1 MPTRLSIKRP
11 DSASPA
17 LNRITADR
25 LAAIETPPEP
35 NRLMRPI
42 APILTSDTGF
52 AVRVAT
58 FYAALFVLSGIVL
71 PFFPVWLKAKGVEAV
86 LIGITL
92 AAPQIV
98 RVVAIPLVTRHAD
111 RKDAL
116 RGTLVVLAA
125 LGLAGYGLVA
135 FAEGGLFILAAF
147 TLTALATTPMMPL
160 LETYTLR
167 GLGARG
173 RAYGP
178 VRLWG
183 SVAFIVGAF
192 GAGIAADVFP
202 ARDLIWLIVLAS
214 AATLLMAINLAPLAA
229 LAPHDAVAADV
240 PRPKPLLRDRAFLVI
255 AISAGLT
262 QASHA
267 VYYAFSALD
276 WRNAGLDGSVIA
288 ALWALGVI
296 AEIVLFALSGR
307 LPAFLTP
314 TMMLT
319 IGGAGAA
326 VRWAAMALDPP
337 AWTLPALQLLH
348 ALSFGMTY
356 LGALFF
362 TNRHAPPGQA
372 ATAQGYLAIILGV
385 TAAAAMG
392 LSGWLY
398 GLFGGKAYAAMA
410 LTAVVGCAYGA
421 VADRA
426 ARRRA
431 GDTL

>member
-1 MPTRLSIKRP
+1 
-11 DSASPA
+11 
-17 LNRITADR
+17 
-25 LAAIETPPEP
+25 
-35 NRLMRPI
+35 MRPI
-42 APILTSDTGF
+42 MPSLTSDTGF

-98 RVVAIPLVTRHAD
+98 RVIAIPVVTRYAD
-111 RKDAL
+111 RKDTL
-116 RGTLVVLAA
+116 RGTIVVLAA
-125 LGLAGYGLVA
+125 LGLAGYALVA
-135 FAEGGLFILAAF
+135 FAEGGIFILAAF
-147 TLTALATTPMMPL
+147 TLTALATTPIMPL

-173 RAYGP
+173 RAYGS

-202 ARDLIWLIVLAS
+202 PRDLIWLIVIAS
-214 AATLLMAINLAPLAA
+214 AATLIMAVNLAPLTPHEAA
-229 LAPHDAVAADV
+229 PSEALP
-240 PRPKPLLRDRAFLVI
+240 PKRLLRDRAFLVV
-255 AISAGLT
+255 ALSAGLT

-276 WRNAGLDGSVIA
+276 WRNAGLDGSVVA

-296 AEIVLFALSGR
+296 AEIVLFAFSSR

-314 TMMLT
+314 TMMLM
-319 IGGAGAA
+319 IGGAGGA
-326 VRWAAMALDPP
+326 VRWAAMAFDPP

-356 LGALFF
+356 LGAIFF

-372 ATAQGYLAIILGV
+372 ATAQGYLAVILGV

-392 LSGWLY
+392 ISGLLY
-398 GLFGGKAYAAMA
+398 GLFGSKAYAAMA

-421 VADRA
+421 VANRA

-431 GDTL
+431 GDAL

>member
-1 MPTRLSIKRP
+1 
-11 DSASPA
+11 
-17 LNRITADR
+17 
-25 LAAIETPPEP
+25 
-35 NRLMRPI
+35 MRPI
-42 APILTSDTGF
+42 APISTSDTGF
-52 AVRVAT
+52 AVRVAA

-92 AAPQIV
+92 AAPQFV
-98 RVVAIPLVTRHAD
+98 RVVAIPLVTRYAD

-116 RGTLVVLAA
+116 RGTLVVLSA
-125 LGLAGYGLVA
+125 LALAGYGVVA

-147 TLTALATTPMMPL
+147 TLTALATTPIMPL

-178 VRLWG
+178 VRVWG

-192 GAGIAADVFP
+192 GAGIAADVFHP
-202 ARDLIWLIVLAS
+202 RDLIWLIVLAS
-214 AATLLMAINLAPLAA
+214 AATLIVAINLVPLAPYQPA
-229 LAPHDAVAADV
+229 ATEVLAPK
-240 PRPKPLLRDRAFLVI
+240 RLMRDRAFLVI

-276 WRNAGLDGSVIA
+276 WRHAGLDGSVIA

-319 IGGAGAA
+319 IGGAGGAI
-326 VRWAAMALDPP
+326 RWAAMALDPP
-337 AWTLPALQLLH
+337 FYLLPVLQLLH

-398 GLFGGKAYAAMA
+398 GLFGEKAYAAMA
-410 LTAVVGCAYGA
+410 LAAVVGCAYGA

>member
-1 MPTRLSIKRP
+1 
-11 DSASPA
+11 
-17 LNRITADR
+17 
-25 LAAIETPPEP
+25 
-35 NRLMRPI
+35 MRPF
-42 APILTSDTGF
+42 APFLSSDTGF
-52 AVRVAT
+52 AARIAA

-71 PFFPVWLKAKGVEAV
+71 PFFPVWLKAKGVDAA
-86 LIGITL
+86 LIGIIL
-92 AAPQIV
+92 AAPQLV
-98 RVVAIPLVTRHAD
+98 RVIAIPLVTRHAD

-116 RGTLVVLAA
+116 RGTIVTLSA
-125 LGLAGYGLVA
+125 LGLAGYCLVS
-135 FAEGGLFILAAF
+135 FADGGIFILLAF
-147 TLTALATTPMMPL
+147 MLTSLATTPIMPL

-192 GAGIAADVFP
+192 GAGIAADIFP
-202 ARDLIWLIVLAS
+202 ARHLIWLIVIAS
-214 AATLLMAINLAPLAA
+214 AAALVMAVNLGP
-229 LAPHDAVAADV
+229 LAPHEAAAAPAQ
-240 PRPKPLLRDRAFLVI
+240 PRKRLLRDRAFLVA

-276 WRNAGLDGSVIA
+276 WRQAGLDGSAIA
-288 ALWALGVI
+288 SLWALGVI
-296 AEIVLFALSGR
+296 AEIILFAVMSR

-314 TMMLT
+314 TLLLVV
-319 IGGAGAA
+319 GGAGA
-326 VRWAAMALDPP
+326 VIRWTAMALDPP
-337 AWTLPALQLLH
+337 VWTLPLLQLLH
-348 ALSFGMTY
+348 AFSFGMTY
-356 LGALFF
+356 LGALLF
-362 TNRHAPPGQA
+362 TSRHAPPGQA
-372 ATAQGYLAIILGV
+372 ATAQGYLAVILGV

-398 GLFGGKAYAAMA
+398 GQFGDKAYAAMA

-426 ARRRA
+426 ARRAARN
-431 GDTL
+431 TL

>member
-1 MPTRLSIKRP
+1 
-11 DSASPA
+11 
-17 LNRITADR
+17 
-25 LAAIETPPEP
+25 
-35 NRLMRPI
+35 MRPF
-42 APILTSDTGF
+42 APFLSSDTGF
-52 AVRVAT
+52 AARIAA

-71 PFFPVWLKAKGVEAV
+71 PFFPVWLKAKGVDAA
-86 LIGITL
+86 LIGLTL

-98 RVVAIPLVTRHAD
+98 RVVAIPIVTRHAD

-116 RGTLVVLAA
+116 RGTIVALAA
-125 LGLAGYGLVA
+125 LGLAGYFLVA
-135 FAEGGLFILAAF
+135 SVESGLYILLAFA
-147 TLTALATTPMMPL
+147 LTSLATTPIMPL

-192 GAGIAADVFP
+192 GAGFAADLFP
-202 ARDLIWLIVLAS
+202 AQHLIWLIVAAS
-214 AATLLMAINLAPLAA
+214 AISLTMAVNLGP
-229 LAPHDAVAADV
+229 LAPHEAATV
-240 PRPKPLLRDRAFLVI
+240 TAHQPKRLLRDRTFLVV
-255 AISAGLT
+255 AISAGLI

-267 VYYAFSALD
+267 LYYAFSALD
-276 WRNAGLDGSVIA
+276 WRQAGLDGTSIA

-296 AEIVLFALSGR
+296 AEIVLFAAASR

-314 TMMLT
+314 SMLLVV
-319 IGGAGAA
+319 GGAGAA
-326 VRWAAMALDPP
+326 LRWIAMALDPP
-337 AWTLPALQLLH
+337 VFLLPLLQLLH
-348 ALSFGMTY
+348 AFSFGMTY

-362 TNRHAPPGQA
+362 TSRHAPPGQA
-372 ATAQGYLAIILGV
+372 ATAQGYLAVILGV

-410 LTAVVGCAYGA
+410 LTAIVGCAYGA

-426 ARRRA
+426 ARRAA
-431 GDTL
+431 GNPL